1 MADESQNT
9 RVFMEKEEAIQVICA
24 ALQGGAL
31 KLPFATEFRDHIKKA
46 PDGLKFETFARAI
59 QYPVDGCNGYMISG
73 RMMDQFMVPA
83 YSDGLY
89 LLTLLAVLTG
99 GINEKAFS
107 DLAAAAATH

>member
-31 KLPFATEFRDHIKKA
+31 KLPFATEFHDHVKKSQEGLTFESFA
-46 PDGLKFETFARAI
+46 RGLK
-59 QYPVDGCNGYMISG
+59 YPVGGINGYMVSG
-73 RMMDQFMVPA
+73 RLMDQFMVPA

>member
-9 RVFMEKEEAIQVICA
+9 RVFMEKEEALQVICA

-31 KLPFATEFRDHIKKA
+31 KLPFATEFHDHIKK
-46 PDGLKFETFARAI
+46 PQEDLKFETFFRGI
-59 QYPVDGCNGYMISG
+59 QYLIDGRNECVTGG
-73 RMMDQFMVPA
+73 DLMDQFMVPA

-99 GINEKAFS
+99 GISKEAFS
-107 DLAAAAATH
+107 DLAKAAADH

>member
-31 KLPFATEFRDHIKKA
+31 KLPFATEFHDHIKKA

-89 LLTLLAVLTG
+89 LLTHRRNQRKGFLRSGCSG
-99 GINEKAFS
+99 GHSLNRA
-107 DLAAAAATH
+107 

>member
-31 KLPFATEFRDHIKKA
+31 KLPFATEFHDHIKKA

-59 QYPVDGCNGYMISG
+59 YPVDGCNGYMISG